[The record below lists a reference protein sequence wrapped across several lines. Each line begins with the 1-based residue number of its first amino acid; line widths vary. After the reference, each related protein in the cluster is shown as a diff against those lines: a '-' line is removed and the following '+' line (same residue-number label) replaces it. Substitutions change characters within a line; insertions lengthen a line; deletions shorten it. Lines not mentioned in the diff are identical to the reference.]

1 MIDRSGV
8 VRLVILLVLL
18 SLGYKTVNVL
28 GVSAQWERRLHH
40 NQHANLDETK

>member
-28 GVSAQWERRLHH
+28 GISVQRERWLHH
-40 NQHANLDETK
+40 NQHANLDEIK